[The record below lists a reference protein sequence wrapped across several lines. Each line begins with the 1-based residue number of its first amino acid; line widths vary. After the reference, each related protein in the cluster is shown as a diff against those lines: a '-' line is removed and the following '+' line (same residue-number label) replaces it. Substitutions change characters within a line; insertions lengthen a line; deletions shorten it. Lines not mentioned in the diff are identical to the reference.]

1 MTLRGSLKKLP
12 LFFAFIFFLCIC
24 IFLNRNIPNMFNLY
38 KSARKPAS
46 TCILILF
53 LTIVFS
59 FPLLILLPSDT
70 LSLQSL
76 ICIFSIDAICTLSIS
91 LLILKKETLSYLF
104 HFHPV
109 PAIALTT
116 VFAIEMLHFMLI
128 TSYSSRDFAFS
139 ITLFVVP
146 LAIYAYGAETKKS
159 IIYFLS
165 LFWLINTCHCLLQI
179 INNANCTGITGNQ
192 NWNASLILATSPF
205 IIYFISKRLSE
216 KYTSTSINLFL
227 SSIPGFI
234 SLYFIYLCDSRGAWL
249 SLVALCFIVFII
261 YLPGLKRRLLLRITL
276 YSILLLVLFTLFEGR
291 IFAGFI
297 FKDVRFS
304 LWHSTLRLFMD
315 NPLLGVS
322 CPSFESAYAQYR
334 PIDYFIKSH
343 YFAFRTTHP
352 HNEFL
357 YILACFGI
365 FGAISWIILWIYP
378 LVKLFKIFKKLDSI
392 IKLSLLSL
400 TILVIHS
407 MFDLILFQWP
417 TIFIACILLGLL
429 WQECWPIG
437 KGLNRLRRE
446 SYGLLTFPCQFIWQ
460 EREIGRLNECPL
472 ASQSLPP
479 AGQAR
484 RGANKYNFLYNK
496 FTTGILPVDLN
507 TISYKSNPSIS
518 KIDYIQKFLIL
529 ASFILSFSV
538 FTLFSYQ
545 DFMYSANIR
554 NSKIAFYYSK
564 EPAKSLVY
572 LNDAI
577 DYIPVPPS
585 ISHCGIV
592 SSTIFKD
599 NIMSL
604 FYFDKL
610 LNTPCP
616 QIAHSNRHIAE
627 SLLKSGRKKEAL
639 DFLRKDTGNFPISVV
654 SLYMEMSLED
664 ELGQKQEAE
673 ITAEKLFNAL
683 RHMGLTEK
691 HIPAI
696 LKNPYYENKFVELRN
711 MSK

>member
-1 MTLRGSLKKLP
+1 
-12 LFFAFIFFLCIC
+12 
-24 IFLNRNIPNMFNLY
+24 
-38 KSARKPAS
+38 
-46 TCILILF
+46 
-53 LTIVFS
+53 
-59 FPLLILLPSDT
+59 
-70 LSLQSL
+70 
-76 ICIFSIDAICTLSIS
+76 
-91 LLILKKETLSYLF
+91 LILKKDALTYLF
-104 HFHPV
+104 INYRV
-109 PAIALTT
+109 PALALT
-116 VFAIEMLHFMLI
+116 VIFSIELLHFMLFN
-128 TSYSSRDFAFS
+128 SYSSRDFAFS

-146 LAIYAYGAETKKS
+146 LAIYVYWAEAKKY
-159 IIYFLS
+159 IVYFLS
-165 LFWLINTCHCLLQI
+165 LFWLINIIHCFWQI
-179 INNANCTGITGNQ
+179 IGNGNCVGITGNQ

-205 IIYFISKRLSE
+205 AVYFFHTHLSVKNIGSKA
-216 KYTSTSINLFL
+216 NLFL
-227 SSIPGFI
+227 SSVPVFI

-249 SLVALCFIVFII
+249 SLVAVCFIVFII
-261 YLPGLKRRLLLRITL
+261 YLPGLKRRFLIRFAIYSMLLL
-276 YSILLLVLFTLFEGR
+276 LLLALFEGHL
-291 IFAGFI
+291 FAGII

-322 CPSFESAYAQYR
+322 CPSFESSYAQYR

-365 FGAISWIILWIYP
+365 FGTISWIILWIYP

-417 TIFIACILLGLL
+417 TVFIACILLGLL
-429 WQECWPIG
+429 WQECWP
-437 KGLNRLRRE
+437 KCN
-446 SYGLLTFPCQFIWQ
+446 
-460 EREIGRLNECPL
+460 
-472 ASQSLPP
+472 
-479 AGQAR
+479 
-484 RGANKYNFLYNK
+484 
-496 FTTGILPVDLN
+496 TGILPVDL
-507 TISYKSNPSIS
+507 SNLGPSTCNV
-518 KIDYIQKFLIL
+518 DYIQKFLIL
-529 ASFILSFSV
+529 PSFILSFSV
-538 FTLFSYQ
+538 FILFSYE
-545 DFMYSANIR
+545 DLMYSANLR
-554 NSKIAFYYSK
+554 NSKVAFYSST
-564 EPAKSLVY
+564 PAKSLVY
-572 LNDAI
+572 LNDSI
-577 DYIPVPPS
+577 NYIPVSPS

-592 SSTIFKD
+592 ASTVFKD

-604 FYFDKL
+604 FYFNKL
-610 LNTPCP
+610 LNTSCP

-664 ELGQKQEAE
+664 ELGQKEEAE